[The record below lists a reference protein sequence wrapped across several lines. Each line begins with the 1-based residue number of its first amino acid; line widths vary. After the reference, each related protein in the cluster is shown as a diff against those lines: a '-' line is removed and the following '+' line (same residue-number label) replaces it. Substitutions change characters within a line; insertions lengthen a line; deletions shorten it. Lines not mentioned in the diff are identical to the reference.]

1 MRRDIEAGKFSGWD
15 DPRLP
20 TLQALKRRGITS
32 EALRS
37 FWIELGVTQKDI
49 SVPLSS
55 LFSHNTK
62 QVDDEAPRLAFV
74 RSPVSV
80 QLKGQHPESIEIDAH
95 PNHEAMGKRTFDL
108 HSKTVWIEDEDL
120 GKGNLRL
127 KGFADLDI
135 EGLEATVVSID
146 RSDNRQI
153 IHWLSEEQSRQGKL
167 IIAQDGEIIEHVG
180 QMESHAYPEGT
191 IVQLER
197 IGYGR
202 VIDET
207 TILFSHS

>member
-1 MRRDIEAGKFSGWD
+1 
-15 DPRLP
+15 
-20 TLQALKRRGITS
+20 
-32 EALRS
+32 
-37 FWIELGVTQKDI
+37 
-49 SVPLSS
+49 
-55 LFSHNTK
+55 
-62 QVDDEAPRLAFV
+62 
-74 RSPVSV
+74 
-80 QLKGQHPESIEIDAH
+80 
-95 PNHEAMGKRTFDL
+95 MGMRTFDL

-135 EGLEATVVSID
+135 EGGEATVVSID
-146 RSDNRQI
+146 RSDNRPI
-153 IHWLSEEQSRQGKL
+153 IHWLSEAQSRQGKL